1 MKNKKSFLYGIII
14 IATLLFVIFGEGTP
28 LSYVYGGDTEAYYL
42 NFHHHI
48 GVAPGYPLFIHVIQ
62 VLFGDSLYL
71 HVTAVIQ
78 IALLVFSIFWL
89 IRTIDKIFQLKV
101 WEVLLVWGFSMLPF
115 VMLLPEDPIG
125 HELMTES
132 LTYPLFYLF
141 IAETA
146 KGIIWK
152 KRKHLVWS
160 FVICALQM
168 WIRPQMLFCF
178 AVLGVSVVYLEISE
192 RMKTGK
198 KKGLWKNWAVRCV
211 LCALCI
217 FAGIKAVSGLTV
229 VYERVFFDA
238 PALDYSDQTLVQ
250 RLLYLA
256 QEEDQELFAD
266 EQIKAIYAETWE
278 RMEEKQTVQAYYG
291 NSWKNWSE
299 MFQAFG
305 TNSRILGT
313 VIREE
318 LDQEGILAKDEIG
331 QEIQVSDISHEIA
344 QKLLKKYWKEHLALT
359 VQLLPKSFISTVF
372 FHKKQFYDL
381 IWIASCLVY
390 LGAGITGILQ
400 LIKRK
405 HMNSAEFMLL
415 VMAASIINA
424 LGCDLVL
431 AGLQRYMTYTLGM
444 TWIGLFLLVR
454 PLWDRTNKG
463 NLAEEEKL

>member
-1 MKNKKSFLYGIII
+1 M
-14 IATLLFVIFGEGTP
+14 
-28 LSYVYGGDTEAYYL
+28 
-42 NFHHHI
+42 
-48 GVAPGYPLFIHVIQ
+48 
-62 VLFGDSLYL
+62 
-71 HVTAVIQ
+71 
-78 IALLVFSIFWL
+78 
-89 IRTIDKIFQLKV
+89 
-101 WEVLLVWGFSMLPF
+101 
-115 VMLLPEDPIG
+115 
-125 HELMTES
+125 
-132 LTYPLFYLF
+132 
-141 IAETA
+141 
-146 KGIIWK
+146 
-152 KRKHLVWS
+152 
-160 FVICALQM
+160 
-168 WIRPQMLFCF
+168 
-178 AVLGVSVVYLEISE
+178 EISD

-198 KKGLWKNWAVRCV
+198 KKGFWKNWAVRCV
-211 LCALCI
+211 LCAFSILM
-217 FAGIKAVSGLTV
+217 GIKAVSGLTV

-266 EQIKAIYAETWE
+266 EQIKAIYAEALD
-278 RMEEKQTVQAYYG
+278 RMEEKQTVQVYYG

-305 TNSRILGT
+305 ANSRILGT

-318 LDQEGILAKDEIG
+318 LDREGILAKDEIG

-344 QKLLKKYWKEHLALT
+344 QKLLKKYWKEHLTLT

-381 IWIASCLVY
+381 IWIATCLVY
-390 LGAGITGILQ
+390 LASGIVGILQ

-454 PLWDRTNKG
+454 PLWDRTNKE
-463 NLAEEEKL
+463 NLTEEEKL

>member
-1 MKNKKSFLYGIII
+1 MKNKRNFLYGIII
-14 IATLLFVIFGEGTP
+14 IVTLLFVIFGEGTS

-48 GVAPGYPLFIHVIQ
+48 GVAPGYPLFIHVLD

-71 HVTAVIQ
+71 HITAAVQ
-78 IALLVFSIFWL
+78 IILLVFSIFWL
-89 IRTIDKIFQLKV
+89 IRTIDKIFHLKV
-101 WEVLLVWGFSMLPF
+101 WEVLVVWGFSMLPF

-141 IAETA
+141 IAEIA

-152 KRKHLVWS
+152 KRRYFVWS
-160 FVICALQM
+160 FVICALEM

-178 AVLGVSVVYLEISE
+178 AVLGVAVVYVKISD
-192 RMKTGK
+192 RIKNGK
-198 KKGLWKNWAVRCV
+198 KKGFWKNWAVQCV
-211 LCALCI
+211 LCALCV

-229 VYERVFFDA
+229 VYEKVFFDA

-256 QEEDQELFAD
+256 QEEDQELFEED
-266 EQIKAIYAETWE
+266 QIKNIYLETWN
-278 RMEEKQTVQAYYG
+278 RMEEKQTIQAYYG
-291 NSWKNWSE
+291 NSWKNWTE

-305 TNSRILGT
+305 ANSRILGD

-318 LDQEGILAKDEIG
+318 LDHSGILAKDEIG
-331 QEIQVSDISHEIA
+331 QEIQVSNISHEIT
-344 QKLLKKYWKEHLALT
+344 QKLLKKYWKQHFALT

-381 IWIASCLVY
+381 IWIATCLIY
-390 LGAGITGILQ
+390 LGAGITAVLR

-405 HMNSAEFMLL
+405 YTDSAEFMLL

-431 AGLQRYMTYTLGM
+431 AGLQRYMAYTLGM
-444 TWIGLFLLVR
+444 TWMGLFLLVR
-454 PLWDRTNKG
+454 SLWKKK
-463 NLAEEEKL
+463 E

>member
-1 MKNKKSFLYGIII
+1 M
-14 IATLLFVIFGEGTP
+14 
-28 LSYVYGGDTEAYYL
+28 
-42 NFHHHI
+42 
-48 GVAPGYPLFIHVIQ
+48 
-62 VLFGDSLYL
+62 
-71 HVTAVIQ
+71 
-78 IALLVFSIFWL
+78 
-89 IRTIDKIFQLKV
+89 
-101 WEVLLVWGFSMLPF
+101 
-115 VMLLPEDPIG
+115 
-125 HELMTES
+125 
-132 LTYPLFYLF
+132 
-141 IAETA
+141 
-146 KGIIWK
+146 
-152 KRKHLVWS
+152 
-160 FVICALQM
+160 
-168 WIRPQMLFCF
+168 
-178 AVLGVSVVYLEISE
+178 
-192 RMKTGK
+192 
-198 KKGLWKNWAVRCV
+198 
-211 LCALCI
+211 
-217 FAGIKAVSGLTV
+217 
-229 VYERVFFDA
+229 
-238 PALDYSDQTLVQ
+238 
-250 RLLYLA
+250 
-256 QEEDQELFAD
+256 FAD
-266 EQIKAIYAETWE
+266 EQIKAIYAETWD

-331 QEIQVSDISHEIA
+331 QEIQVSDISQEIA

-381 IWIASCLVY
+381 IWIATCLVY

-463 NLAEEEKL
+463 NLTEEEKL